1 LNKQD
6 SPLVQL
12 ALIDFLV
19 DTRDKSAVRSLAALE
34 RSPTADKNVKEKAL
48 WGLSQLQ

>member
-1 LNKQD
+1 MKQD

-12 ALIDFLV
+12 ALIDFIV
-19 DTRDKSAVRSLAALE
+19 DTRDKAAARSLSALE

-48 WGLSQLQ
+48 WGLEQLQ